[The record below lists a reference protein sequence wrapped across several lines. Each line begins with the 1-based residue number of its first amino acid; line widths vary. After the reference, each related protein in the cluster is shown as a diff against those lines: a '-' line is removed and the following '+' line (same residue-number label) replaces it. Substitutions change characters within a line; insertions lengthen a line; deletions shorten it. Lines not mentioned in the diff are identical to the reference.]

1 VGNRLQSL
9 PPATMTS
16 YDDRRF
22 AGDYVRHD
30 EPHPSDA
37 AIRAPWYALDYTHVM
52 EPGGA
57 ILPQP
62 PIK

>member
-1 VGNRLQSL
+1 
-9 PPATMTS
+9 MTS